1 MTTAFEKMDAA
12 PVNPFHKRV
21 TWLSGMGVFLEGYD
35 FTNIASALVF
45 IVPYFNLTPDKT
57 ALLAISTHVGTI
69 FGALSIGYLA
79 DRFGRKFMYMTDIIL
94 YALFALVSAIANDF
108 WLLVLARVGLGYAIG
123 ADQALSFTIIAEFA
137 PKKARGKLNASTW
150 IMWTVASAS
159 TYILSYVLNPILHE
173 ETWRVVFALA
183 LIPSL
188 IVLIGRRK
196 LPESPR
202 WLIQQGRYDEA
213 KAAIA
218 ETLGTTEGIDLSR
231 LAKPEKKTKISWG
244 ALFSSREQTHRTL
257 YILFMWFC
265 VTFNTYG
272 VSYFTPYIFKS
283 LGFTAELSL
292 LGGMIVSLFAVAGA
306 TTMFLLVEKVGRKTL
321 AVAGFG
327 LLALVD
333 FGIVLVSKD
342 IVFPVLLTLFCLF
355 QYFVWIGPAGLVGVV
370 APEVFPTHIRSFGTG
385 VAAAAGRLGSIVG
398 ILLFPILLSNFGL
411 QVTMAVF
418 CLDAV
423 IAFIAMIVFGTETK
437 GKTLEDLA

>member
-1 MTTAFEKMDAA
+1 MDSA
-12 PVNPFHKRV
+12 PMNRFHKRV
-21 TWLSGMGVFLEGYD
+21 TFLSGMGVFLEGYD

-45 IVPYFNLTPDKT
+45 IVPYFQLTPGQT
-57 ALLAISTHVGTI
+57 AILAVSTHVGTI
-69 FGALSIGYLA
+69 LGALSIGYLA
-79 DRFGRKFMYMTDIIL
+79 DRFGRKFMYLTDIIL
-94 YALFALVSAIANDF
+94 YAFFALTSAVSNDF
-108 WLLVLARVGLGYAIG
+108 WLLVVARVGLGYAIG

-137 PKKARGKLNASTW
+137 PKQVRGKLNASTW

-159 TYILSYVLNPILHE
+159 TYILSYLLNPILHQ
-173 ETWRVVFALA
+173 ETWRVIFALA

-202 WLIQQGRYDEA
+202 WLIQRGRIEEA

-218 ETLGTTEGIDLSR
+218 EATGTDVEIDKLV
-231 LAKPEKKTKISWG
+231 KPASEKKVSLG
-244 ALFSSREQTHRTL
+244 ALFSTREQSYRTL

-292 LGGMIVSLFAVAGA
+292 LGGMIVSLFSVAGA
-306 TTMFLLVEKVGRKTL
+306 VTMFLLVEKIGRKAL

-327 LLALVD
+327 LLSLVD

-342 IVFPVLLTLFCLF
+342 IVFPVLLTLFSLF
-355 QYFVWIGPAGLVGVV
+355 QFFVWIGPAGLVGVV

-398 ILLFPILLSNFGL
+398 ILLFPLLLNRFGL

-423 IAFIAMIVFGTETK
+423 IATIAMIVFGTETK
-437 GKTLEDLA
+437 GKTLEDIV

>member
-1 MTTAFEKMDAA
+1 MTAFETMDSA
-12 PVNPFHKRV
+12 PMNRFHKRV

-45 IVPYFNLTPDKT
+45 IVPYFSLTPGQT
-57 ALLAISTHVGTI
+57 AILAVSTHVGTI
-69 FGALSIGYLA
+69 LGALSIGYLA
-79 DRFGRKFMYMTDIIL
+79 DRLGRKFMYMTDIIL
-94 YALFALVSAIANDF
+94 YAFFALTSAFATDV
-108 WLLVLARVGLGYAIG
+108 WLLVVARVGLGFAIG

-137 PKKARGKLNASTW
+137 PKKVRGKLNASTW

-159 TYILSYVLNPILHE
+159 AYILSYVLNPILHQ

-202 WLIQQGRYDEA
+202 WLIQHGRIEEA
-213 KAAIA
+213 RAAIA
-218 ETLGTTEGIDLSR
+218 EATGIKNADIGKIVKPTTES
-231 LAKPEKKTKISWG
+231 KVSWR
-244 ALFSSREQTHRTL
+244 ALFSSREQTYRTL
-257 YILFMWFC
+257 YIVFMWFC

-292 LGGMIVSLFAVAGA
+292 LGGMIVSLFSVAGA
-306 TTMFLLVEKVGRKTL
+306 VTMFLLVERTGRKAL

-342 IVFPVLLTLFCLF
+342 VVFPVLLTLFSLF

-398 ILLFPILLSNFGL
+398 ILLFPLLLNRFGL
-411 QVTMAVF
+411 QITMAVF
-418 CLDAV
+418 CADAV
-423 IAFIAMIVFGTETK
+423 IATIAMIIFGTETK
-437 GKTLEDLA
+437 NITLEDIV